1 MDIQTPDKLAE
12 FSKINK
18 TVSNAMDCHA
28 SKVTTISYP
37 THSVKCYGLPCK
49 QRSETR
55 IIQIRSN
62 IYFHGNQNRVIYLF
76 NVNDNPNKVTKRRQL

>member
-28 SKVTTISYP
+28 SKDR
-37 THSVKCYGLPCK
+37 K
-49 QRSETR
+49 QELYKSEATF
-55 IIQIRSN
+55 I
-62 IYFHGNQNRVIYLF
+62 FTVI
-76 NVNDNPNKVTKRRQL
+76 KIE